1 MGFRYKMKKSFY
13 VINYRGERKPF
24 SITKV
29 YRGARK
35 AGASKELAREI
46 SQIIQGE
53 AYPGIKT
60 SEIFERIRELLN
72 RQSLK
77 LGIKFSLKEG
87 MKKLGPSGFPFE
99 KFIGEIFARQGYK
112 VKLNQYLQGHC
123 LKYEIDFL
131 AEKGNLV
138 YVGECKFKALL
149 EEGLIHSE
157 TALAYWAKT
166 LDMRKG
172 NVFEKKEFDGF
183 NVKPILVT
191 NAKFSK
197 SAAKYSKCTGIELLG
212 WKCPKS
218 GGLESIID
226 KNGFYPIT
234 ILPSLKEGLVEV
246 FIKRKIVLA
255 KDVLEINPQ
264 KFSKQIGIS
273 ESVLNS
279 LIKEAKILFEA

>member
-1 MGFRYKMKKSFY
+1 MKKSLY
-13 VINYRGERKPF
+13 VIKYRGERKPF
-24 SITKV
+24 SLMKV

-35 AGASKELAREI
+35 VGASRELAQEI
-46 SQIIQGE
+46 SRIIQRE

-60 SEIFERIRELLN
+60 LEIFERIKELLN

-99 KFIGEIFARQGYK
+99 KFIGEIFFRQGYK

-131 AEKGNLV
+131 AKKGNLV
-138 YVGECKFKALL
+138 YVGECKFRSLL
-149 EEGLIHSE
+149 EEGRVHSE

-166 LDMRKG
+166 LDLRKG
-172 NVFEKKEFDGF
+172 NIFEKKEFNGF
-183 NVKPILVT
+183 NVRPILVT

-197 SAAKYSKCTGIELLG
+197 AAAEYSRCAGIELLG

-218 GGLESIID
+218 GGLEYIID

-234 ILPSLKEGLVEV
+234 ILPSLKEGLAEV
-246 FIKRKIVLA
+246 FIKRKVILA
-255 KDVLEINPQ
+255 KDVLKINPR
-264 KFSKQIGIS
+264 KFSKQTGIS
-273 ESVLNS
+273 EKNLNS
-279 LIKEAKILFEA
+279 LIKEAKILFET